1 MDKNPVTAEQ
11 DLAAL
16 SDLLSHP
23 HEITRPMMDQAVFV
37 LRAVQELHYNLH
49 FSFDPNGQPLQEVEA
64 LWTRVVRQL
73 DTIHRFLAKL
83 NMQSLLRDLDEL
95 QSALEDRIRG
105 IESPTLKLPSWKTNH
120 SDSSLIWRAKAN
132 LVLAVE
138 ARQALLALDRT
149 EESTFRA
156 ATLHILET
164 NENIKLVERLLSK
177 TGSTTN
183 DERLDNDLAKKK
195 LTTTITQWK
204 KDLSSRPPNKEADD
218 LYRAGHN
225 LISANTTDENM
236 LSRIEG
242 RCLHG
247 AARNG
252 AFKPAR

>member
-1 MDKNPVTAEQ
+1 MDKNHATTEQ

-16 SDLLSHP
+16 SDLLSHSP
-23 HEITRPMMDQAVFV
+23 EITGPKLDQAIFV
-37 LRAVQELHYNLH
+37 LRAVQELQYNLH
-49 FSFDPNGQPLQEVEA
+49 VSFDPNGQPLQEAEA

-73 DTIHRFLAKL
+73 DAIHRFLAKL
-83 NMQSLLRDLDEL
+83 NMQSLLRDLDEI
-95 QSALEDRIRG
+95 QSALEDQIRG
-105 IESPTLKLPSWKTNH
+105 IESPALKLPSWKTNH
-120 SDSSLIWRAKAN
+120 SDSSLIWRARAN

-138 ARQALLALDRT
+138 ARQALLALDRP

-156 ATLHILET
+156 ATLHLLET
-164 NENIKLVERLLSK
+164 NENIKLVQRLLSK
-177 TGSTTN
+177 TGSPTD
-183 DERLDNDLAKKK
+183 DERVDNHFAKKK
-195 LTTTITQWK
+195 LTATITQWK

-236 LSRIEG
+236 LSRIER

-252 AFKPAR
+252 AFKPTN